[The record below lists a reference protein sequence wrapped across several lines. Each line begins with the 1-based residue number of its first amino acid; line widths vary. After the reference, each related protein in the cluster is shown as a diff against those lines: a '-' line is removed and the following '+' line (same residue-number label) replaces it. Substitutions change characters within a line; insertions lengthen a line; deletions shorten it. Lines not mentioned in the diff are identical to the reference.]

1 MRSRVAGVFPLKVQ
15 PATWV
20 AAIAVAA
27 LWVAASLYVADH
39 IIASNA
45 PSVQPRATIATEP
58 TQIPNRA
65 AKAAREAFKKEARLD
80 EDVAGPNPEIVTPLP
95 EDDGDDEGQT
105 ETGRSTKIL
114 LEAFKQEARLDED
127 IAGPNPEIVTPLPED
142 DGDDEG
148 QTETGR
154 ASWYQLDSKTASG
167 EPMDATA
174 LTAAHPTLPLGT
186 QVRVVNLDND
196 RAVVVRINDRG
207 PFAKGRVI
215 DLSRAAAVALDMI
228 EAGVAEV
235 RVTPIAGVI
244 ASN

>member
-20 AAIAVAA
+20 AAIAVTAF
-27 LWVAASLYVADH
+27 WIAASLYVANH
-39 IIASNA
+39 IVAPDA
-45 PSVQPRATIATEP
+45 PSIEPRATIATEP

-65 AKAAREAFKKEARLD
+65 AKAAREAFKKQARLDD

-95 EDDGDDEGQT
+95 EDDGKDEEQT
-105 ETGRSTKIL
+105 ETGRSANAPK
-114 LEAFKQEARLDED
+114 AFKKEAHLDED
-127 IAGPNPEIVTPLPED
+127 AGPNPEIVTPLPED

-154 ASWYQLDSKTASG
+154 ASWYELDSKTASG
-167 EPMDATA
+167 EAMDASA
-174 LTAAHPTLPLGT
+174 LTAAHRSLPLGT
-186 QVRVVNLDND
+186 QVRVVNLDNE

-207 PFAKGRVI
+207 PFAKGRII
-215 DLSRAAAVALDMI
+215 DLSRAAAVELDMVK
-228 EAGVAEV
+228 AGVAQV
-235 RVTPIAGVI
+235 RVTPVAGVM

>member
-27 LWVAASLYVADH
+27 FWVAASLYVADH
-39 IIASNA
+39 IVASNA

-80 EDVAGPNPEIVTPLP
+80 EDV
-95 EDDGDDEGQT
+95 
-105 ETGRSTKIL
+105 
-114 LEAFKQEARLDED
+114 
-127 IAGPNPEIVTPLPED
+127 AGPNPEIVTPLPED

>member
-1 MRSRVAGVFPLKVQ
+1 MRSRVAGVFPLKVR

-27 LWVAASLYVADH
+27 FWIAASLYVANH
-39 IIASNA
+39 IVASNA
-45 PSVQPRATIATEP
+45 PGVQPRATIATEP

-80 EDVAGPNPEIVTPLP
+80 
-95 EDDGDDEGQT
+95 
-105 ETGRSTKIL
+105 
-114 LEAFKQEARLDED
+114 DED

-142 DGDDEG
+142 DGKDEG

-154 ASWYQLDSKTASG
+154 ASWYELDTKTASG
-167 EPMDATA
+167 EKMDATS
-174 LTAAHPTLPLGT
+174 LTAAHPSLPLGT
-186 QVRVVNLDND
+186 QVRVVNLNND

-207 PFAKGRVI
+207 PFADNRII
-215 DLSRAAAVALDMI
+215 DLSRAAAEQLDMI

-235 RVTPIAGVI
+235 RVTPVAGVV

>member
-1 MRSRVAGVFPLKVQ
+1 MRSRVAGVFPLKVR

-27 LWVAASLYVADH
+27 FWIAASLYVANH
-39 IIASNA
+39 IVASNA
-45 PSVQPRATIATEP
+45 PGVQPRATIATEP

-80 EDVAGPNPEIVTPLP
+80 
-95 EDDGDDEGQT
+95 
-105 ETGRSTKIL
+105 
-114 LEAFKQEARLDED
+114 DED

-142 DGDDEG
+142 DGKDEG

-154 ASWYQLDSKTASG
+154 ASWYELDTKTASG
-167 EPMDATA
+167 EKMDATS
-174 LTAAHPTLPLGT
+174 LTAAHPSLPLGT
-186 QVRVVNLDND
+186 QVRVVNLNND

-207 PFAKGRVI
+207 PFADNRII
-215 DLSRAAAVALDMI
+215 DLSRAAAEQLDMI

-235 RVTPIAGVI
+235 RVTPIAGVV